1 MCVSG
6 DGNMGDTAGSTID
19 IDHLAVLS
27 KLSFNASEKAA
38 FAGDMADIVALMDKV
53 KDFDVVYDDTK
64 EL

>member
-1 MCVSG
+1 MA
-6 DGNMGDTAGSTID
+6 DTAENVAGGMID

-38 FAGDMADIVALMDKV
+38 FADDMADIVALMDKV
-53 KDFDVVYDDTK
+53 KGFDVVYDDTK